1 MFKWRLTAAVAAS
14 LLLFGCSTAPQRETP
29 VLPETLPEKEPVQQP
44 DEAQD
49 FVAGDIR
56 LRPAQFAD
64 LPATRDEDW
73 EQALKAFQVSCTT
86 MQHHTL
92 WREACRNVQGMPQGL
107 GRAFF
112 EGNFEIWQVLAKDS
126 QRGVFTDKGL
136 MTGYFEPILRASR
149 VRHGI
154 YQYPIYGVPDD
165 LISVE
170 LGCSSVMGWVVSPT
184 LT

>member
-86 MQHHTL
+86 MQHHTPYVQVAIDGGCGGKL
-92 WREACRNVQGMPQGL
+92 AFVWLQYGAATGNAC
-107 GRAFF
+107 AA
-112 EGNFEIWQVLAKDS
+112 GNTSGK
-126 QRGVFTDKGL
+126 R
-136 MTGYFEPILRASR
+136 TGSAA
-149 VRHGI
+149 
-154 YQYPIYGVPDD
+154 
-165 LISVE
+165 
-170 LGCSSVMGWVVSPT
+170 
-184 LT
+184 

>member
-92 WREACRNVQGMPQGL
+92 WREACRNVQGMPRDSVARFSRAISRF
-107 GRAFF
+107 GRFWPKIRK
-112 EGNFEIWQVLAKDS
+112 EKCL
-126 QRGVFTDKGL
+126 RT
-136 MTGYFEPILRASR
+136 RAS
-149 VRHGI
+149 
-154 YQYPIYGVPDD
+154 
-165 LISVE
+165 
-170 LGCSSVMGWVVSPT
+170 
-184 LT
+184 